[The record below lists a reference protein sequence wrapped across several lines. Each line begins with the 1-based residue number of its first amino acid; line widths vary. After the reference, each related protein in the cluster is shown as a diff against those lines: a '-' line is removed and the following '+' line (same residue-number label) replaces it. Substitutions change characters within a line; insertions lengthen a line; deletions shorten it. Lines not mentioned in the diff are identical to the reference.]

1 MANVEDVARANLL
14 AAEKECVGEVINI
27 GGGTS
32 ISVNALIGHL
42 ERITG
47 KQAKIR
53 YTGPVTGDARHTM
66 ADIRK
71 AKQVLRWEP
80 QVELVE
86 GLERTVASMMEY
98 YYPEVR

>member
-1 MANVEDVARANLL
+1 
-14 AAEKECVGEVINI
+14 
-27 GGGTS
+27 
-32 ISVNALIGHL
+32 
-42 ERITG
+42 
-47 KQAKIR
+47 
-53 YTGPVTGDARHTM
+53 VTGDARHTM

>member
-1 MANVEDVARANLL
+1 MLCRR
-14 AAEKECVGEVINI
+14 
-27 GGGTS
+27 
-32 ISVNALIGHL
+32 LIGHL

-71 AKQVLRWEP
+71 AKQVLGWEP

-98 YYPEVR
+98 YYPEAK